1 MLPLLVLF
9 SEKGHTQT
17 ILKSQGVNIRE
28 GIEVKKTMTK
38 CGALVY
44 CEHKFGH
51 FKKKTY
57 KNHNLE

>member
-1 MLPLLVLF
+1 MLSLLVLF

-51 FKKKTY
+51 LKK
-57 KNHNLE
+57 NI